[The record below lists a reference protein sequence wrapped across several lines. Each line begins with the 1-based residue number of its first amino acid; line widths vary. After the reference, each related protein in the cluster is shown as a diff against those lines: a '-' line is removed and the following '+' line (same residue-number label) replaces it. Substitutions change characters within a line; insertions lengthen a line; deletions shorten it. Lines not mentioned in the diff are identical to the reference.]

1 MNLENILKVGMKN
14 NREFIVSYEDTAEYI
29 GNPGVKMLSTP
40 AMMAYME
47 LTSGDIVFPNIP
59 KNYNPVGTMVC
70 IKHLASTP
78 INEKVVVYSTLIEI
92 DRRRLT
98 FQVEAY
104 YGEILIGSGSY
115 EQFVVELERFM
126 KKQ

>member
-14 NREFIVSYEDTAEYI
+14 EREFTVSYEDTAEYI

-40 AMMAYME
+40 AMMKYME
-47 LTSGDIVFPNIP
+47 LTSGDIVFPHLP
-59 KNYNPVGTMVC
+59 TTHNPVGTMVY

-78 INEKVVVYSTLIEI
+78 VDAKVLVKSTLSEI
-92 DRRRLT
+92 DRKRLT

-104 YGEILIGSGSY
+104 YGEILVGSGSY
-115 EQFVVELERFM
+115 EQFIVELENFM